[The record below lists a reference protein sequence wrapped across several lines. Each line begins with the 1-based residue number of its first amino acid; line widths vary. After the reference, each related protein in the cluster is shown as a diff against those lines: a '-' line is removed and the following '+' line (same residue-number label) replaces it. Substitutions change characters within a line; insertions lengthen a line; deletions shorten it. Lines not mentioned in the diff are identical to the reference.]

1 MFQGRDQKHMLTI
14 TQRLE
19 RIVLIWKVVTFVA
32 DYDLCVELIAIA
44 LSVIPF
50 VYSSKIYFR
59 KPFIESTY

>member
-1 MFQGRDQKHMLTI
+1 MFQGRDEKHMLTI

-44 LSVIPF
+44 LSVIPY
-50 VYSSKIYFR
+50 VYSSKTYFR
-59 KPFIESTY
+59 NPCIESTY